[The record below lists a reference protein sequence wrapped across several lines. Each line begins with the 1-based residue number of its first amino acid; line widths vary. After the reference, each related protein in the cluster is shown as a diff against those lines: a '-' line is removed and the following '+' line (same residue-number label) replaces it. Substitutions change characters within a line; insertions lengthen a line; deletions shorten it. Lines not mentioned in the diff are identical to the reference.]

1 MNSYY
6 QSVISQLVDLFSRQ
20 EYDQISRI
28 IDNELSMPYVD
39 AQAQEILEQYR
50 EDLKPHLAKSRQ
62 VSDEEIEQWVS
73 GSERQQEM
81 AAGALQKMNMRQY
94 TDLIQK
100 LLDSK
105 QLLDEFKGELIEA
118 MMDQKLDEEFKIVK
132 DGMEIEFVPSLITPA
147 SQDPVLKET
156 DSILEGWL
164 SCDNPSMLSFCRQ
177 LLEQEVLE
185 MRPMDFEGIAPQ
197 KLAASLVRL
206 VYQAMK
212 DEDGWNQF
220 AKDHQLEDT
229 EAYPLLIEKRG
240 D

>member
-100 LLDSK
+100 LLDSE

-118 MMDQKLDEEFKIVK
+118 MMEQKLDEEFKIVK
-132 DGMEIEFVPSLITPA
+132 NGMEIEFVPSLITPV
-147 SQDPVLKET
+147 SQDPVLKEA
-156 DSILEGWL
+156 DSILERWL